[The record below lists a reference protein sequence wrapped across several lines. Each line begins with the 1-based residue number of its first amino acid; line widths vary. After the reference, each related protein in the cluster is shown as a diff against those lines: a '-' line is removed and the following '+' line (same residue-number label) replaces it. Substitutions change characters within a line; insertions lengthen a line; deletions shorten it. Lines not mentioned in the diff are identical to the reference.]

1 VDIDKEIDNY
11 NICLIDGR
19 KVIHYNGFTRS
30 NEGGTEFDGAIPKYL
45 AEEMILC
52 YVPVDEYSAER
63 LALEMEAVTQYLY
76 PLTTENDVTN
86 YLIGATHLPLRE
98 VNEKTP
104 CGDYWCYLEEEE

>member
-1 VDIDKEIDNY
+1 
-11 NICLIDGR
+11 
-19 KVIHYNGFTRS
+19 
-30 NEGGTEFDGAIPKYL
+30 
-45 AEEMILC
+45 
-52 YVPVDEYSAER
+52 
-63 LALEMEAVTQYLY
+63 MEAVTQYLY